1 MGKFEKAN
9 RPQAQEAARRAEQEK
24 KARQAQRRTAER
36 PAKRTA
42 DEATRRRAA
51 SVQRPA
57 AELPRVPSS
66 AEHPTRAQSAARKK
80 QKKNRRLPIII
91 GVLCAAVVLVACV
104 TAFLWLRGDDGKIAK
119 NVFVAGVDLS
129 GMTKEEA
136 AEALKNVTFN
146 DNMNVRLYTRGETFV
161 TYTTTYD
168 ASKEVSVDIYGK
180 PLENVQQAV
189 AIPKDEK
196 TEQTDPDAPLDEN
209 GKPCKLDRKLT
220 LLAQDVGATLDVDG
234 AVEAAYQQGRSL
246 TGKKDNEERVD
257 VDVSKY
263 LTVNGTYIREVLTSY
278 LEDTVTEGS
287 KTTIEDGKTTVND
300 ADGNPKQ
307 VDCIKITLGTLKR
320 DIDIDALY
328 DEIVAAYVSGNFDLQ
343 YLYQEELPD
352 PVDLDK
358 LYKDY
363 KCTAPVNAKCD
374 EDTFEVTDGK
384 AGYGFRM
391 ADAVAAF
398 EGAKPG
404 TTVTLA
410 LTELEPQFTRET
422 LEKQLFC
429 DTLSSFDSPH
439 VWNPTRTHN
448 LELAAEAIDGFIL
461 KPGATFSFNE
471 VVGERTAEKGYG
483 EAGVYVGGK
492 TENQL
497 GGGVCQVASTLF
509 YCTIKANLEVVE
521 RAEHQ
526 FTPSYIPWGMDAT
539 VYWGY
544 LDYKFRNNTAFPI
557 RIDASVSDG
566 YVHVRFVG
574 TETKEYTV
582 ELDYEVT
589 DYFSAQEKVIDI
601 SPDMPNYYKYSGYS
615 EGDVIQTAY
624 DGANV
629 TTYMYKYDKSGK
641 LISTEIVCY
650 SKYDRRDREIA
661 HLVKE
666 EPTTEPTI
674 EPTTEPPTTQP
685 PTEAPTTEAPTEATT
700 EPPPETAPEES
711 GSE

>member
-9 RPQAQEAARRAEQEK
+9 RPQAQEAARRAEQ
-24 KARQAQRRTAER
+24 QRREQ
-36 PAKRTA
+36 RTQRKGTDA
-42 DEATRRRAA
+42 PRQRRAA
-51 SVQRPA
+51 PNRPDHA
-57 AELPRVPSS
+57 PS
-66 AEHPTRAQSAARKK
+66 TAQSVARKK
-80 QKKNRRLPIII
+80 QKKRSRLPVVI
-91 GVLCAAVVLVACV
+91 GILCAAVVIVGCAI
-104 TAFLWLRGDDGKIAK
+104 AFLWLRGDDGKIVK

-136 AEALKNVTFN
+136 AEALKDVTFD
-146 DNMNVRLYTRGETFV
+146 DNMNVRLYTRGETFR
-161 TYTTTYD
+161 TYVTTYD
-168 ASKEVSVDIYGK
+168 VSKEQSVDIYGK
-180 PLENVQQAV
+180 PLQNVQQAV
-189 AIPKDEK
+189 AIPKDDK
-196 TEQTDPDAPLDEN
+196 TEQTDADAPRDEN
-209 GKPCKLDRKLT
+209 GKPCRLDRKLT
-220 LLAQDVGATLDVDG
+220 LLAQDVGATLDVNG
-234 AVEAAYQQGRSL
+234 AVEAAYQYGRSL

-278 LEDTVTEGS
+278 LEDTVCEGS
-287 KTTIEDGKTTVND
+287 KTTVEEAKTTVND

-307 VDCIKITLGTLKR
+307 VDCLKITLGTLKR

-343 YLYQEELPD
+343 YVYQEELPE
-352 PVDLDK
+352 PIDLDK

-363 KCTAPVNAKCD
+363 HCTAPVNAKCD
-374 EDTFEVTDGK
+374 EDTFEITDGK
-384 AGYGFRM
+384 DGFGFRM
-391 ADAVAAF
+391 ADAIAAF

-404 TTVTLA
+404 KTVTLT
-410 LTELEPQFTRET
+410 LTELKPQFTRET

-439 VWNPTRTHN
+439 VWNPIRTHN
-448 LELAAEAIDGFIL
+448 LELAAEAIDGYIL

-471 VVGERTAEKGYG
+471 TVGERTAEKGYG

-526 FTPSYIPWGMDAT
+526 FTPSYVPWGMDAT

-566 YVHVRFVG
+566 FVHVRFVG

-589 DYFSAQEKVIDI
+589 NYFSAQEKVIDI

-650 SKYDRRDREIA
+650 SEYDRRDREIA

-666 EPTTEPTI
+666 EETTEPTT
-674 EPTTEPPTTQP
+674 EAPTTEAPT
-685 PTEAPTTEAPTEATT
+685 TEAPTTEAPTEPPT
-700 EPPPETAPEES
+700 EAPTDPPTEEQS
-711 GSE
+711 DTSEP

>member
-9 RPQAQEAARRAEQEK
+9 RPQAQQAAKRAEQ
-24 KARQAQRRTAER
+24 QRRE
-36 PAKRTA
+36 
-42 DEATRRRAA
+42 RRAQQP
-51 SVQRPA
+51 VRQRPA
-57 AELPRVPSS
+57 APARPSG
-66 AEHPTRAQSAARKK
+66 AEPTRAQNVARKK
-80 QKKNRRLPIII
+80 QKKRTRLPVVI
-91 GVLCAAVVLVACV
+91 GILCAAVVIIGCV
-104 TAFLWLRGDDGKIAK
+104 IAFLWIRGDDGRIAK

-136 AEALKNVTFN
+136 AKALSNVTFD
-146 DNMNVRLYTRGETFV
+146 DNMNVRLYTRGETFS
-161 TYTTTYD
+161 TYVTTYD
-168 ASKEVSVDIYGK
+168 VSKEQSVDIYGK
-180 PLENVQQAV
+180 PLENVQQTV

-196 TEQTDPDAPLDEN
+196 AAQTDADAPLDEN
-209 GKPCKLDRKLT
+209 GKPYLLDRKLT
-220 LLAQDVGATLDVDG
+220 LLAQDVGATLDVNA
-234 AVEAAYQQGRSL
+234 AVEAAYQYGRTL
-246 TGKKDNEERVD
+246 AGKKDSEERMD
-257 VDVSKY
+257 LDVSKHM
-263 LTVNGTYIREVLTSY
+263 TVNDTYIREVLTSY
-278 LEDTVTEGS
+278 LEDTICEG
-287 KTTIEDGKTTVND
+287 TKTTVEEGKTSIDD

-307 VDCIKITLGTLKR
+307 VDCLKITLGTLKR

-328 DEIVAAYVSGNFDLQ
+328 GEIVTAYASGNFDLQ
-343 YLYQEELPD
+343 YVYQEELPE
-352 PVDLDK
+352 PIDLDK
-358 LYKDY
+358 LYRDY
-363 KCTAPVNAKCD
+363 DCTAPVNAKCD
-374 EDTFEVTDGK
+374 EETFAITDGK
-384 AGYGFRM
+384 DGFGFRM

-404 TTVTLA
+404 ETVTLT
-410 LTELEPQFTRET
+410 LTELKPQFTRET

-448 LELAAEAIDGFIL
+448 LELACEAIDGYIL
-461 KPGATFSFNE
+461 KPGATFSYNE

-509 YCTIKANLEVVE
+509 YCTLKANLEVVE

-526 FTPSYIPWGMDAT
+526 FTPSYVPWGMDAT

-582 ELDYEVT
+582 KLDYEVT
-589 DYFSAQEKVIDI
+589 AYFSAQDKIIDI
-601 SPDMPNYYKYSGYS
+601 SPDMPNYSKYSGYS

-629 TTYMYKYDKSGK
+629 TTYMYKYDMSGK

-650 SKYDRRDREIA
+650 SQYDRRDREIA

-666 EPTTEPTI
+666 EETTEPT
-674 EPTTEPPTTQP
+674 TE
-685 PTEAPTTEAPTEATT
+685 PTTEAPTEAPTDPPTT
-700 EPPPETAPEES
+700 EAPTDPPTEAPTDPPTDAPTDEPTEYQSDETEA
-711 GSE
+711 

>member
-9 RPQAQEAARRAEQEK
+9 RPQAQEAARRAEQ
-24 KARQAQRRTAER
+24 QRREQ
-36 PAKRTA
+36 RTQRKSP
-42 DEATRRRAA
+42 EAPRQRRAA
-51 SVQRPA
+51 PNRPDR
-57 AELPRVPSS
+57 EPSQ
-66 AEHPTRAQSAARKK
+66 AQSIARKK
-80 QKKNRRLPIII
+80 QKKRSRLPVVI
-91 GVLCAAVVLVACV
+91 GILCAAVVIVGCLI
-104 TAFLWLRGDDGKIAK
+104 AFLWLRGDDGKIVK

-129 GMTKEEA
+129 GMTKKEA
-136 AEALKNVTFN
+136 AEALKDVTFD
-146 DNMNVRLYTRGETFV
+146 DNMNVRLYTRGETFQ
-161 TYTTTYD
+161 TYVTTYD
-168 ASKEVSVDIYGK
+168 ASKEQSVDIYGK
-180 PLENVQQAV
+180 PLQNVQQAV
-189 AIPKDEK
+189 AIPKDDK
-196 TEQTDPDAPLDEN
+196 TEQADANAPLDEN
-209 GKPCKLDRKLT
+209 GKPCRLDRKLT
-220 LLAQDVGATLDVDG
+220 LLAQDVGATLDVNG
-234 AVEAAYQQGRSL
+234 AVEAAYQYGRSL
-246 TGKKDNEERVD
+246 TGKKDNEARVD

-278 LEDTVTEGS
+278 LEDTVCEGS
-287 KTTIEDGKTTVND
+287 KTTVEEAKTTVND

-307 VDCIKITLGTLKR
+307 VDCLKITLGTLKR

-343 YLYQEELPD
+343 YVYQEELPE
-352 PVDLDK
+352 PIDLDK

-363 KCTAPVNAKCD
+363 HCSAPVNAKCD
-374 EDTFEVTDGK
+374 EDTFEITDGK
-384 AGYGFRM
+384 DGFGFRM

-404 TTVTLA
+404 KTVTLT
-410 LTELEPQFTRET
+410 LTELKPQFTRET

-448 LELAAEAIDGFIL
+448 LELAAEAIDGYIL
-461 KPGATFSFNE
+461 KPGATFSFND

-526 FTPSYIPWGMDAT
+526 FTPSYVPWGMDAT

-566 YVHVRFVG
+566 FVHVRFVG

-661 HLVKE
+661 HLIKE
-666 EPTTEPTI
+666 EPTTEPT
-674 EPTTEPPTTQP
+674 
-685 PTEAPTTEAPTEATT
+685 TEAPTTEAPTTEAPTT
-700 EPPPETAPEES
+700 EAPTDPPTEAPTDPPTEEQS
-711 GSE
+711 DTSEP